1 MKMYI
6 QQQLLSQVPSGFLAA
21 INSNDLPV
29 CGDGTYL
36 ELTRNTYCAIVCEN
50 AYWMTL
56 RLPAGY
62 RWDGAS
68 IPWWARWLFGK
79 PLLPQYRWASLW
91 HDRLCETAQCIED
104 RTIADAVFLR
114 LLKEA
119 GVGRYR
125 RKAMWL
131 AVRVYGIWVWTIKGG
146 NRAKGTCNI
155 TES

>member
-1 MKMYI
+1 MSTI
-6 QQQLLSQVPSGFLAA
+6 TNG
-21 INSNDLPV
+21 NDLPA

-36 ELTRNTYCAIVCEN
+36 ELTRDAFCAIIRDN

-56 RLPAGY
+56 SLPAAY

-68 IPWWARWLFGK
+68 IPWWAWSVFGL
-79 PLLPQYRWASLW
+79 PLSLEYRWASLW

-119 GVGRYR
+119 GVGKYR
-125 RKAMWL
+125 RLAMWS
-131 AVRVYGIWVWTIKGG
+131 AVRVYGIWVW
-146 NRAKGTCNI
+146 RFAR
-155 TES
+155 